1 MAEDLNIISP
11 KEFVSILKRR
21 VHKDWDAV
29 VGITGEEGSSKST
42 LASWLVYEG
51 CLFEGLSE
59 EEALK
64 KFVEYTI
71 FSPNQD
77 RVQEQITQSERYSII
92 NADEAIKI
100 LYKQN
105 WASPIQKF
113 LNMFYALC
121 RQENKISV
129 LCMPRFLDFNEFFR
143 NHRIKFWVHVLDRG
157 VAVIMEK
164 DWFPSSDDP
173 WFLKDAMKMNTTLYA
188 RKKTADFN
196 VEEKIRVL
204 SRLKN
209 FVGVIHFEDLPNKV
223 KKVYR
228 DGKAEFAYEDIKEQI
243 KQENMGNHLTE
254 KYKGWVQMMVQ
265 KLGAEGLSI
274 RKISAETSIP
284 TTTVAKLLRGDE
296 LYTKDTKVQTKNSE
310 PVLEP
315 LLINKT
321 KEGDNFL

>member
-196 VEEKIRVL
+196 VDEKIRVL

-243 KQENMGNHLTE
+243 KVGETPNSQAESYKNKLVTAVKNLKE
-254 KYKGWVQMMVQ
+254 KGVKHEEIALILDISTKTVTRYLQTPR
-265 KLGAEGLSI
+265 LEEGL
-274 RKISAETSIP
+274 
-284 TTTVAKLLRGDE
+284 
-296 LYTKDTKVQTKNSE
+296 
-310 PVLEP
+310 

-321 KEGDNFL
+321 KGGDNFL